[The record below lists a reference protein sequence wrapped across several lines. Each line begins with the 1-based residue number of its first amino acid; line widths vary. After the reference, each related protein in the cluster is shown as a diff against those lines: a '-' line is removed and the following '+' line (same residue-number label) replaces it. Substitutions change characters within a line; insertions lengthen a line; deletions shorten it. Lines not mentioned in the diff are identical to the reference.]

1 MKHKGMTK
9 MNGSTVLLAGVVAL
23 ATTGCV
29 VRRVAYEPVY
39 RSGARGQLG
48 RSPLAR
54 RDLGG
59 WRLGQ
64 TRTEMGLGRWA
75 LALIRLHT
83 ETQLTVASRLFDLA
97 GTKAAN
103 WGRSELGCKFLMS

>member
-1 MKHKGMTK
+1 MVMD
-9 MNGSTVLLAGVVAL
+9 
-23 ATTGCV
+23 
-29 VRRVAYEPVY
+29 RRQVDGPAM
-39 RSGARGQLG
+39 
-48 RSPLAR
+48 AR

-83 ETQLTVASRLFDLA
+83 ETQPTVASRLFDLA